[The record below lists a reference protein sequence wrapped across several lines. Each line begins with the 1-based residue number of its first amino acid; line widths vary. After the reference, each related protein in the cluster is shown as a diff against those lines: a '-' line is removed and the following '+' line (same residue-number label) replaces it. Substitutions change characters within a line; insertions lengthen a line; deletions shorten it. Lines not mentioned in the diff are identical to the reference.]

1 MCSMECL
8 PHSDSDRSD
17 EELVLMPSDSPWFY
31 MEPILLNTA
40 ALLFLLGT
48 AMQGGEIKHA
58 IQSRRFQQDDMDS
71 MGLTDSMESVD
82 SMDPE

>member
-8 PHSDSDRSD
+8 PHSDSDRD

-71 MGLTDSMESVD
+71 ME
-82 SMDPE
+82 

>member
-8 PHSDSDRSD
+8 PHADYDRSD
-17 EELVLMPSDSPWFY
+17 EELVSMPSDSPWFY

-71 MGLTDSMESVD
+71 RE
-82 SMDPE
+82 SMDSLDPE